1 MRTILLALSFGMCAL
16 AGATEAASPQEAKQ
30 DFKLVNKTGYE
41 LKELY
46 VSPSKAADWQDDVL
60 GQATLSDG
68 GSIDIKFHRPNTTC
82 KWDLKVVYSVDSSN
96 AVWSDID
103 LCTVEKITIKYNKEA
118 DQTTASFD

>member
-1 MRTILLALSFGMCAL
+1 MKATAL
-16 AGATEAASPQEAKQ
+16 AFGFTLVALFAAAPSQAQEAKQ

-46 VSPSKAADWQDDVL
+46 VSPSKAADWQEDVL
-60 GQATLSDG
+60 GQATLADG
-68 GSIDIKFHRPNTTC
+68 GAVEIKFHRANTTC
-82 KWDLKVVYSVDSSN
+82 KWDLKVVYSVDLSS

-103 LCTVEKITIKYNKEA
+103 LCTIERITIKYNKDA

>member
-1 MRTILLALSFGMCAL
+1 M
-16 AGATEAASPQEAKQ
+16 AAAIGSASAQEAKQ
-30 DFKLVNKTGYE
+30 DFNLVNKTGYE

-46 VSPSKAADWQDDVL
+46 VSPSKASDWQDDVL

-68 GSIDIKFHRPNTTC
+68 GSIDIKFHRANTTC
-82 KWDLKVVYSVDSSN
+82 KWDLKVVYSVDSSS

>member
-1 MRTILLALSFGMCAL
+1 MRTILLALSFGLCAL
-16 AGATEAASPQEAKQ
+16 AGATESASAQEAKQ

-68 GSIDIKFHRPNTTC
+68 GSIDIKFHRANTTC